1 MIADNQIRRR
11 ARNGFGNEAEQIVRG
26 LARLRSGT
34 HDGAIVFAQDLEL
47 RADII
52 GMVHGRHDPERRAA
66 ERGTQLNHQFLEG
79 VFLGAVGSALVAVE
93 TRGMPVACDL
103 CRYPAPT
110 ANCAPATQTG
120 PRMHRS
126 ARA

>member
-1 MIADNQIRRR
+1 VIADNQIRRR

-52 GMVHGRHDPERRAA
+52 GMAHGRHDPERRAA

-93 TRGMPVACDL
+93 TRGMPGRMRLYADIL
-103 CRYPAPT
+103 RL
-110 ANCAPATQTG
+110 
-120 PRMHRS
+120 PRTVRPPHKL
-126 ARA
+126 ARVSTDRRA